1 MLTPFPQCN
10 FYRNSQKHSLKSMLC
25 YHWLSLLGNSEIMY
39 CEKPYCN
46 CYYMF
51 LLLQELGKMFN
62 ISDFYY
68 YSPNGDI
75 TNSIQRQSLPTY
87 DHKEPLWKRA
97 DERFFWN
104 KSLME
109 DLINSNVSLFI
120 LGLWNMHVT
129 YMLKF
134 SQWPTMLTERGFV
147 AKHFGLGWGS
157 HSNNG

>member
-1 MLTPFPQCN
+1 
-10 FYRNSQKHSLKSMLC
+10 
-25 YHWLSLLGNSEIMY
+25 
-39 CEKPYCN
+39 
-46 CYYMF
+46 MF

-109 DLINSNVSLFI
+109 DLINSNVSLSIWSLLNI
-120 LGLWNMHVT
+120 LCRLDT
-129 YMLKF
+129 QK
-134 SQWPTMLTERGFV
+134 
-147 AKHFGLGWGS
+147 LGVKYQSGDI
-157 HSNNG
+157 